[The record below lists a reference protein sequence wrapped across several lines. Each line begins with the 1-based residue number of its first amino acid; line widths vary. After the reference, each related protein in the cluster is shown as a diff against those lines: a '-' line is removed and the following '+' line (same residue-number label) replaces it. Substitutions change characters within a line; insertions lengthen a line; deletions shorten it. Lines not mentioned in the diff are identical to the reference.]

1 MFSVVIPLYN
11 KAQMI
16 ERTLQSVLCQSF
28 TNYEVII
35 IDDGS
40 TDNGVEVIHQFTND
54 SRIKIFSQDN
64 QGVSVARNQGI
75 KESQYEYIAFLD
87 GDDEWKPNFLSKIEE
102 AIKKF
107 PKAVMYGTSSMHTN
121 FITKETNDS
130 TFKKFRDKIVEVD
143 CFKTPNLL
151 PHTSAIVVKKSS
163 LYKLDKAL
171 NVFPI
176 GMKVC
181 EDWACFHRIAL
192 TNHLIYIGFPLGIR
206 NNNVKGQITGN
217 VVMTDTQKY
226 ELWLDGVKY
235 YNLVYNYWRN
245 NSMKN
250 KYFLSYTKYN
260 LRHNFKIFIK
270 GRKWQI
276 IDLMVLNLDR
286 RLFFSFE
293 RWLYKKHSMA
303 TMSILYINLNKIY
316 IKITNLFRTY
326 F

>member
-64 QGVSVARNQGI
+64 QGVSVARNEGI

-87 GDDEWKPNFLSKIEE
+87 GDDEWKPNFLSKIKE
-102 AIKKF
+102 AIQKF

-121 FITKETNDS
+121 FITKEINDS

-226 ELWLDGVKY
+226 ELWLDGVRY

-293 RWLYKKHSMA
+293 RWLYKKHNMA

-316 IKITNLFRTY
+316 IKITNLFRTC